1 MERFFKVKTTE
12 EVLEIIRGF
21 NPLDSE
27 TVSLEDASG
36 RVLSRDV
43 LSPEDLPPFYRASMD
58 GYAVRAKDTFGAT
71 ESLPAFLQV
80 CGEVLMG
87 ERPRVSV
94 GKGQAVKI
102 STGGMLPEGADA
114 VVMIEYCHTLDEDT
128 IEVSKSVSPLENV
141 ISPGDDVRSGQPVLR
156 RGRHLR
162 PQDIGLLAGLGIS
175 RVEVTRRPK
184 IAIIS
189 TGDEVVDIH
198 TRPLPGQVRDVNRY
212 SLSAFCQALGA
223 VPFAMG
229 RCKDEFEAL
238 KEKIG
243 QGLEVADSVW
253 ISGGSSVGTRDL
265 TLKVFQ
271 ALGEFELLVHGISI
285 SPGKPTIIGRV
296 RGKPVIGLPG
306 HISSALVVAEVFL
319 APFLARLSGLEQ
331 DQEPFGGRVTA
342 EMSRNVESASGRD
355 DYLRVRLVRQ
365 GDRLK
370 AEPIFGKSGLISP
383 LVEGHGLVRIHRNKE
398 GLYEGEQVE
407 VRLFEWMPFFM
418 DSAS

>member
-1 MERFFKVKTTE
+1 
-12 EVLEIIRGF
+12 
-21 NPLDSE
+21 
-27 TVSLEDASG
+27 
-36 RVLSRDV
+36 
-43 LSPEDLPPFYRASMD
+43 
-58 GYAVRAKDTFGAT
+58 
-71 ESLPAFLQV
+71 
-80 CGEVLMG
+80 
-87 ERPRVSV
+87 
-94 GKGQAVKI
+94 
-102 STGGMLPEGADA
+102 
-114 VVMIEYCHTLDEDT
+114 VMIEYCHTLDEDT

-175 RVEVTRRPK
+175 RVEVTRRAK

-418 DSAS
+418 DGAS